1 MILSNVTRRRLIGG
15 LAAGVSAV
23 SVTSPSTFISSARAQ
38 SAQKTFVL
46 IGGAF
51 YGAWCWHRVTDRLEK
66 QGHKVYALTL
76 TGLAERSHLLSK
88 DINLDTHIADIA
100 NLVEW
105 EDLANIC
112 LVAHSYAGCP
122 ASGALERIGN
132 RVSSIVWVD
141 AIKPADGQSFR
152 DLVPFPIEEG
162 AISRPAPKA
171 LPPTAFSDPKDVAW
185 VLSKVTPQP
194 IGTWLQ
200 PVKLSGARERVA
212 KKIYVRLPKFQ
223 LAALDKA
230 AGECKSD
237 NSWTVLENTTS
248 GHSVMITEPD
258 WLTDVLVKA
267 A

>member
-1 MILSNVTRRRLIGG
+1 MTFSDATRRSLIGG
-15 LAAGVSAV
+15 LAAGLTAV
-23 SVTSPSTFISSARAQ
+23 SVSSSSISVARAQ

-51 YGAWCWHRVTDRLEK
+51 FGAWCWHRVTERLEK
-66 QGHKVYALTL
+66 QGHKVYAFTL

-88 DINLDTHIADIA
+88 DINLDTHITDIA
-100 NLVEW
+100 NLIEW
-105 EDLANIC
+105 EDLTNVC

-122 ASGALERIGN
+122 ASGALERIGS
-132 RVSSIVWVD
+132 RVSWVD

-152 DLVPFPIEEG
+152 DLVPFQVEEG

-171 LPPTAFSDPKDVAW
+171 LPPNAYSDPKDVAW

-194 IGTWLQ
+194 IGTFVQ
-200 PVKLSGARERVA
+200 PVKLSGAREKVA
-212 KKIYVRLPKFQ
+212 KKTYTRLPKFQ

-230 AGECKSD
+230 AAECKSD
-237 NSWTVLENTTS
+237 NSWTVLQNTTS
-248 GHSVMITEPD
+248 GHAVMIGEPD
-258 WLTDVLVKA
+258 WLADVLVKA

>member
-1 MILSNVTRRRLIGG
+1 MTFSDVTRRNLIGG
-15 LAAGVSAV
+15 LAAGLTAV
-23 SVTSPSTFISSARAQ
+23 SVSSSSSAAHALNRYKRLLFLLESPSSEHGVGTASLKGSKSRA
-38 SAQKTFVL
+38 
-46 IGGAF
+46 
-51 YGAWCWHRVTDRLEK
+51 
-66 QGHKVYALTL
+66 KVYAFTL

-88 DINLDTHIADIA
+88 DINLDTHITDIA
-100 NLVEW
+100 NLIEW
-105 EDLANIC
+105 EDLTNVC
-112 LVAHSYAGCP
+112 LVALSYAGCP

-152 DLVPFPIEEG
+152 DLVPFQVEEG

-171 LPPTAFSDPKDVAW
+171 LPPNAYSDPKDVAW

-194 IGTWLQ
+194 IGTFLQ
-200 PVKLSGARERVA
+200 PVKLSGAREKVA
-212 KKIYVRLPKFQ
+212 KKTYIRLPKFQ

-230 AGECKSD
+230 AAECKSD

-248 GHSVMITEPD
+248 GHTVMIAEPD
-258 WLTDVLVKA
+258 CLADVLVKA